1 MMIPERLK
9 SVYNLALNGVDGE
22 KESAKRIL
30 GKLLEKYNV
39 SINELEE
46 EQADIF
52 AFTFHGKRQ
61 RKLLIQVAYKVLDC
75 PPTCYGVRV
84 GSSKRISPSQIGI
97 RCTKYQRTEIMF
109 LHEFY
114 CQLWESELD
123 KLMLAFVYKHDLYG
137 TGELDEDM
145 KSESPS
151 EEEMMQIQSMID
163 GLDDRTPLKR
173 IEAKI

>member
-9 SVYNLALNGVDGE
+9 SVYNLALKGVDGE
-22 KESAKRIL
+22 KESAKKIL
-30 GKLLEKYNV
+30 DKLLDKYNV

-46 EQADIF
+46 NQTEIF
-52 AFTFHGKRQ
+52 AFSFRGKWQ
-61 RKLLIQVAYKVLDC
+61 RKLLIQVAYKVLDYQ
-75 PPTCYGVRV
+75 PALYSARV

-109 LHEFY
+109 LHDFY

-137 TGELDEDM
+137 TGELDEDRR
-145 KSESPS
+145 SESPLI
-151 EEEMMQIQSMID
+151 EEMMQIQSMID

>member
-22 KESAKRIL
+22 KESAKKL
-30 GKLLEKYNV
+30 LDKLLEKYDV
-39 SINELEE
+39 SIHELEE
-46 EQADIF
+46 DQTEIF
-52 AFTFHGKRQ
+52 AFSFHGKWQ

-75 PPTCYGVRV
+75 QPTCYSARV
-84 GSSKRISPSQIGI
+84 GNSKRISPSQIGI

-109 LHEFY
+109 LHDFY

-123 KLMLAFVYKHDLYG
+123 KLLLAFIYKHDLYG
-137 TGELDEDM
+137 IGEIDEDV

-151 EEEMMQIQSMID
+151 IEEMMKIQSMID
-163 GLDDRTPLKR
+163 GLDSRNPLKQL
-173 IEAKI
+173 KGYS